1 MTGNGVVRDSC
12 YRRPVESEVGIGIAG
27 LGRSGWAIHARLL
40 EGLRGHYRVTAVAD
54 PLEARRA
61 EATERFGCAAY
72 PEFAAMLGD
81 ERVEVVVVAA
91 PSHLHAEYTIAALR
105 AGKHVVCE
113 KPMATSVAEATD
125 MAAAAADTGR
135 LLTVFQNYRY
145 RGDVVKVR
153 EVIASGV
160 LGRIV
165 QARIAYHSFTRRWDW
180 QTLQR
185 YGGGSM
191 NNTGPHVIDIG
202 LLLFGSGEP
211 QVTCVRDRVRTLGD
225 ADDHVLILLRGPQ
238 RPTVQIE
245 ITAACAYP
253 QQQWLVMGTEGGLT
267 GAPSELHWR
276 YVEPGALPERT
287 LSAEPTPD
295 RSYNR
300 DPAAW
305 TERTWSREEAAQ
317 GPGEAGF
324 YLDLHAAL
332 RAGQPVPVP
341 PDQVLRQMR
350 VMEECRRQAP
360 L

>member
-1 MTGNGVVRDSC
+1 MA
-12 YRRPVESEVGIGIAG
+12 SEVGIGIAG
-27 LGRSGWAIHARLL
+27 LGRSGWDIHARLL
-40 EGLRGHYRVTAVAD
+40 DGLRDHYRVVAVSD
-54 PLEARRA
+54 PLASRRA
-61 EATERFGCAAY
+61 EATERFGCAAHE
-72 PEFAAMLGD
+72 EFAALLHD
-81 ERVEVVVVAA
+81 DRVELVVVAA
-91 PSHLHAEYTIAALR
+91 PSHLHAEYTVAALR

-113 KPMATSVAEATD
+113 KPMATNLAEATE
-125 MAAAAADTGR
+125 MTAASAATGK
-135 LLTVFQNYRY
+135 LLTIFQNYRY
-145 RGDVVKVR
+145 HGDVVKVR

-165 QARIAYHSFTRRWDW
+165 LVRIAYHSFTRRWDW

-191 NNTGPHVIDIG
+191 NNTGPHVIDLG
-202 LLLFGSGEP
+202 LLLFGDGEP

-225 ADDHVLILLRGPQ
+225 ADDHVLILLRGAQ

-245 ITAACAYP
+245 ITAACAFP
-253 QQQWLVMGTEGGLT
+253 QEQWLVMGSEGGLT
-267 GAPSELHWR
+267 GSRSALRWR

-287 LSAEPTPD
+287 LSTAPTTD

-300 DPAAW
+300 DPAVW
-305 TERTWSREEAAQ
+305 VDHTWSQEGAAQ
-317 GPGEAGF
+317 GPGDAGF
-324 YLDLHAAL
+324 YLDLYAAV

-341 PDQVLRQMR
+341 PEQVLRQLR

>member
-1 MTGNGVVRDSC
+1 MTTGRTTC
-12 YRRPVESEVGIGIAG
+12 YRSPVASEIGIGIAG
-27 LGRSGWAIHARLL
+27 LGRSGWEIHARLL
-40 EGLRGHYRVTAVAD
+40 DGLRAHYRVAAVAD
-54 PLEARRA
+54 PLAARRA
-61 EATERFGCAAY
+61 EAEERFGCAAY
-72 PEFAAMLGD
+72 REFAALLD
-81 ERVEVVVVAA
+81 DARVEVVVVAA
-91 PSHLHAEYTIAALR
+91 PSNLHAEYAVAALR

-113 KPMATSVAEATD
+113 KPMATD
-125 MAAAAADTGR
+125 LAAAANMAATAAATGR

-145 RGDVVKVR
+145 HGDVVKVR

-165 QARIAYHSFTRRWDW
+165 QARVAYHSFTRRWDW

-202 LLLFGSGEP
+202 LLLYGDGEP

-225 ADDHVLILLRGPQ
+225 ADDHLLILLRGAQ

-245 ITAACAYP
+245 VSAACAFP
-253 QQQWLVMGTEGGLT
+253 QEQWLVMGSEGGLT
-267 GAPSELHWR
+267 GSRTALRWR

-287 LSAEPTPD
+287 LSTEPTPD

-300 DPAAW
+300 DPAVW
-305 TERTWSREEAAQ
+305 VERTWSQEEDAA
-317 GPGEAGF
+317 GPGDAGF
-324 YLDLHAAL
+324 YLDLHAAV

-341 PDQVLRQMR
+341 PEQVLRQMR